1 MNLLQVQDDLKNFS
15 QDQLVKE
22 MQQPSGSTPQ
32 FLVLS
37 ELNRRK
43 RVKGDFE
50 ARQAKQQPTVAEE
63 AVASAGVPQQGMM
76 GMPEAMAPQS
86 AVSEGV
92 GTNAPMKMASGGL
105 AQFGNEI
112 RNSMGQEID
121 PYLDGVQQEAE
132 QKFNIDLD
140 NNMGGIS
147 PIMAQPRPAFPMFM
161 NPRPGYRGP
170 PPQIG
175 IGGKGMA
182 RPAVLE
188 RPLRGG
194 PEMLRSGSLR
204 NVPFG
209 GQSRGFAEGG
219 VIKAQDGLPDEE
231 SYLSKFG
238 SYISEALNPDLE
250 TVMGRVEKRN
260 PFGML
265 GALSSPATDATLE
278 NMEKQENSATIN
290 TEEKK
295 EDTDAIIKSE
305 ADKPAKEVSTTPKT
319 LTLEEELAKRQAGL
333 DKDRNFDKYM
343 ALAQAGLGILAS
355 DKPTLAQAV
364 GEGGMKGL
372 DAFREANK
380 RYEEGLTD
388 ILNARVKLKAAKKT
402 GLSQKDAITAIS
414 SIDSDIAKL
423 DENLTKEYDESR
435 KSQILAKI
443 AQLNFQKR
451 GLMPLAGYSYLPQD
465 VSDSANTKS

>member
-1 MNLLQVQDDLKNFS
+1 MNLLEVQDDLKNFS

-22 MQQPSGSTPQ
+22 MQQPSGNAPQ

-63 AVASAGVPQQGMM
+63 AVAAAGVPQQGMM
-76 GMPEAMAPQS
+76 GMSEAMAPQS

-147 PIMAQPRPAFPMFM
+147 PIMAQPRPAFPMLM

-175 IGGKGMA
+175 IGGKGMP
-182 RPAVLE
+182 RPAVISDMRARVRPSIDFSPAISSE
-188 RPLRGG
+188 RL
-194 PEMLRSGSLR
+194 S
-204 NVPFG
+204 NTPFG

-219 VIKAQDGLPDEE
+219 VIKAANGFAGSGKSSDDIIKQMEEKDKAVIEENDDTENISKDVENNTPVTTGKGTPNYSILP
-231 SYLSKFG
+231 
-238 SYISEALNPDLE
+238 
-250 TVMGRVEKRN
+250 
-260 PFGML
+260 ML
-265 GALSSPATDATLE
+265 GSSGTDTVEQDIINLQKGLEKERAL
-278 NMEKQENSATIN
+278 
-290 TEEKK
+290 
-295 EDTDAIIKSE
+295 
-305 ADKPAKEVSTTPKT
+305 
-319 LTLEEELAKRQAGL
+319 
-333 DKDRNFDKYM
+333 DRNL
-343 ALAQAGLGILAS
+343 ALAQAGLGIMSSTA
-355 DKPTLAQAV
+355 PTLAQAI
-364 GEGGMKGL
+364 GEGGSKGL
-372 DAFREANK
+372 EAFRDSNK
-380 RYEEGLTD
+380 RYQEGVVDL
-388 ILNARVKLKAAKKT
+388 INARAKISAGRKKGKLTASQVMSALQKTRGELYGKLGDLSQVLPDFSQNPARENQLKAQEKYLVQLLQEY
-402 GLSQKDAITAIS
+402 GVNLPETAAS
-414 SIDSDIAKL
+414 
-423 DENLTKEYDESR
+423 
-435 KSQILAKI
+435 
-443 AQLNFQKR
+443 
-451 GLMPLAGYSYLPQD
+451 
-465 VSDSANTKS
+465 